1 MEQNG
6 YPRANFTSAT
16 KSLWPNGTDLT
27 QYKSRLN
34 GHATKYTK
42 PGASAKRQKKS
53 GNAVR
58 PKRALLCLSLGN
70 PIRSAA
76 INLVE
81 WKPFD
86 VMILITIFAN
96 CAALAA
102 YEPLPGR
109 DSSEVN
115 EGLEIAEYVFL
126 AIFTLEAILKI
137 IAYGFFFHSGAYLR
151 NGWNILDFVIV
162 VVG

>member
-1 MEQNG
+1 MFKDQANLSTLNGAKRLVHLRECFEKLTTSISRRQHRRVPFNVILGSSVQMRTKSFHLLLMWYLYSIFVG

-42 PGASAKRQKKS
+42 PGASTKRQKKS

-81 WKPFD
+81 WKYPFD
-86 VMILITIFAN
+86 
-96 CAALAA
+96 
-102 YEPLPGR
+102 
-109 DSSEVN
+109 
-115 EGLEIAEYVFL
+115 
-126 AIFTLEAILKI
+126 
-137 IAYGFFFHSGAYLR
+137 
-151 NGWNILDFVIV
+151 
-162 VVG
+162 